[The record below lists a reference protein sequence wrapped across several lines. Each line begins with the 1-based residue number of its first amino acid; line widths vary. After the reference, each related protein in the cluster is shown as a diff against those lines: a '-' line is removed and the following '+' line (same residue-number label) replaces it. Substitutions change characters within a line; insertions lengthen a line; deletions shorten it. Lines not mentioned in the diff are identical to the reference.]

1 MYSCISRV
9 LKKFGSRI
17 WYFLF
22 IVKPQTVRE
31 FIFFAKKKIHLLFST
46 FRNSLSYIIIYCLKF
61 SLKKRTLL
69 PTEFNRCAMSFQVT
83 TCARYLLRMANKEIT
98 EEYIGRGRVQ
108 KGIKAVC
115 TLFCSCIFTD
125 NMYLHTL
132 VYRAIQ
138 AATRRFRLYDMRE

>member
-1 MYSCISRV
+1 
-9 LKKFGSRI
+9 
-17 WYFLF
+17 
-22 IVKPQTVRE
+22 
-31 FIFFAKKKIHLLFST
+31 
-46 FRNSLSYIIIYCLKF
+46 
-61 SLKKRTLL
+61 
-69 PTEFNRCAMSFQVT
+69 MSFQVT